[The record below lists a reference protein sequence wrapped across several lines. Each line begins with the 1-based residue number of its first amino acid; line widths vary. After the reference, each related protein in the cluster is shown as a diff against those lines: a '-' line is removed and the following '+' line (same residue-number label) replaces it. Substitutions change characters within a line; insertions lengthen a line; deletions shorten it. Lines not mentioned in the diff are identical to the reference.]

1 MSPEKT
7 RRIVE
12 VLRGTDLAISEI
24 AERFGC
30 SKSGIVAIN
39 RRYKV
44 REYLGLRSRWVV
56 TSANSP
62 PPRLRQ

>member
-7 RRIVE
+7 GRIVN
-12 VLRGTDLAISEI
+12 VLRGTDLTISEI

-39 RRYKV
+39 RRHKV

-56 TSANSP
+56 NIAQRGIE
-62 PPRLRQ
+62 RLRH